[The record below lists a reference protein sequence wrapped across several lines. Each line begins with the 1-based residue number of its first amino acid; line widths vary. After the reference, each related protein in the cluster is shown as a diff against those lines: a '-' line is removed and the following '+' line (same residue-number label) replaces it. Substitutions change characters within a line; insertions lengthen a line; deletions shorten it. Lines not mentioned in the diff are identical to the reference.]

1 MDRLG
6 EICSL
11 LRGGRVLADVGCDH
25 GYCASYALKSGLYE
39 KVYISDISAGSLK
52 KAETLLEAE
61 IAAGKCI
68 PVLADGMHGL
78 GKDVDSLLIA
88 GLGGEE
94 IVRILREGFLP
105 ENFVL
110 QPMKNAEKVREYLI
124 GREAKIERDYTF
136 FADGYYYDVL
146 VGKNSGG
153 SLYSIREIE
162 FGKENLL
169 LRGDAFLAKLRAEC
183 AKIEGYLGR
192 GDMSERNREKLKAKL
207 ALYEEILN
215 ETHRSI

>member
-1 MDRLG
+1 MDRLR

-11 LRGGRVLADVGCDH
+11 LKGGRVLADVGCDH
-25 GYCASYALKSGLYE
+25 GYCASYALRSGLYE
-39 KVYISDISAGSLK
+39 KVYISDVSAGSLK
-52 KAETLLEAE
+52 KAEALLCAE
-61 IAAGKCI
+61 IKEGKCI

-78 GKDVDSLLIA
+78 NEDVDTLLIA

-110 QPMKNAEKVREYLI
+110 QPMKNAEKVRGYLV
-124 GREAKIERDYTF
+124 GRNAKIERDYTF
-136 FADGYYYDVL
+136 LADGYYYDVL
-146 VGKNSGG
+146 AGKNEGG
-153 SLYSIREIE
+153 SSYSAREIE

-169 LRGDAFLAKLRAEC
+169 LCGDAFLGKLRAEC

-192 GDMSERNREKLKAKL
+192 EDMSEQNREKLRARL
-207 ALYEEILN
+207 ALYGEVLN
-215 ETHRSI
+215 ETH